1 MTDIR
6 TSTALHLRERAAY
19 YRSLAQQAHSN
30 GLAQELI
37 RMADDYEADA
47 RRLTP
52 RIKREVPPSAN
63 PRRP

>member
-19 YRSLAQQAHSN
+19 YRSLARQAHSN

-52 RIKREVPPSAN
+52 RIKREVPPPVN
-63 PRRP
+63 PQRR